1 MTELHLATTLS
12 LGFLLGAR
20 HALDADH
27 LAAVSTIIAGRRD
40 LTASGI
46 VGACWGVGHTA
57 TLLLIGLVVIAL
69 GVRIPPS
76 FAATCE
82 AAVGAMLVWLGSSL
96 AWTLWR
102 DRWHLHPH
110 DHDGQAHLHLHQH
123 RIRAD
128 HAHDHAARAY
138 ATPIFVGMVHGLAG
152 SAALMLLVLATVRT
166 MWEGLA
172 YILSFGLGSIVA
184 MGVLG
189 AIMSLPVMWST
200 ARGQQALLA
209 VQGAASVSSI
219 LLGVVTLAT
228 QLPLLSPP

>member
-1 MTELHLATTLS
+1 MTELHLASTLS

-69 GVRIPPS
+69 GGRIPPS
-76 FAATCE
+76 FAAACE

-123 RIRAD
+123 RTHAD
-128 HAHDHAARAY
+128 HAHAHAARAY

-166 MWEGLA
+166 VWEGLA
-172 YILSFGLGSIVA
+172 YLLSFGLGSIVA
-184 MGVLG
+184 MGLLG
-189 AIMSLPVMWST
+189 TIMSLPVMWST
-200 ARGQQALLA
+200 VRGQQALLA
-209 VQGAASVSSI
+209 VQAAASVSSI
-219 LLGVVTLAT
+219 LLGVVTLAA
-228 QLPLLSPP
+228 QLPLLSLP